1 MIFMSYSSKEEKK
14 WVDVFS
20 EDLAKEVRDLFGR
33 TEYGAVFV
41 DRLSISTGEDWNER
55 IEAEIYA
62 TKVLICLFSPNY
74 FKKGAIAPNYCAKE
88 VFTFINRYPEP
99 RFGESRGKKAIIGI
113 NNIIPILWRSEGDLK
128 AIGLPPPLFDYI
140 HYKLKIT
147 DQKMADKYLQLGLNW
162 LTRQKGP
169 TYRAIVTYFAR
180 TIRDRIISNEGS
192 STVSGSTRKGTA
204 ESTFFVDGDELSTQI
219 TGAAQEISRI
229 ISSSSGP
236 QRIIVIETA
245 KNEIEERQLLRN
257 ALHTSVYFE
266 KIRTDFVCFDFREGS
281 FSAELSNALTEATN
295 SNCITIVTID
305 CDQIVDTALTLLHA
319 TLAGKL
325 WTGGVLLMANKSAT
339 TASLRSD
346 FASFGAGRISV
357 RSAALSESDRVQTE
371 FRSLVADVTQKI
383 LATGQVLQDV
393 PQNGGPEHKPLLQN
407 VTSSSNV

>member
-219 TGAAQEISRI
+219 TGAAQ
-229 ISSSSGP
+229 
-236 QRIIVIETA
+236 
-245 KNEIEERQLLRN
+245 
-257 ALHTSVYFE
+257 
-266 KIRTDFVCFDFREGS
+266 
-281 FSAELSNALTEATN
+281 
-295 SNCITIVTID
+295 
-305 CDQIVDTALTLLHA
+305 
-319 TLAGKL
+319 
-325 WTGGVLLMANKSAT
+325 
-339 TASLRSD
+339 
-346 FASFGAGRISV
+346 
-357 RSAALSESDRVQTE
+357 
-371 FRSLVADVTQKI
+371 
-383 LATGQVLQDV
+383 
-393 PQNGGPEHKPLLQN
+393 
-407 VTSSSNV
+407 